1 MVPNSQE
8 RDPVSFRATYIFA
21 CHFSLGYRLLL
32 FRNFQLFT
40 TMYASYTE
48 NWQGNIIVFPFSIA
62 KLGLLPLSP
71 FPAKFDTTIWIIGV
85 RTSGPALWCVGG
97 EGDVKTPQGLFK
109 SVNWKLQS
117 PNGNFR
123 CVSLVQNTS
132 LYMHNIWSA
141 SIDENCLRI
150 DEAI

>member
-97 EGDVKTPQGLFK
+97 RGM
-109 SVNWKLQS
+109 WKLPRACLS
-117 PNGNFR
+117 RWIGNFSR
-123 CVSLVQNTS
+123 QMATS
-132 LYMHNIWSA
+132 GVCRWCKIRRSTCITFGRQALM
-141 SIDENCLRI
+141 RI
-150 DEAI
+150 A